1 MTRAATVIS
10 FRRAAVLALALCST
24 ATAALLA
31 TAAPALAETC
41 PNEEFRTGLSGALP
55 DCRAYELVT
64 PPFKEATS
72 AGPQA
77 TGWSFRGIS
86 TNGSRVVTDSLGD
99 YGDAQQN
106 EFPTTYLLTRT
117 ESGWSET
124 SLDLPASQFVK
135 GEIRSLA
142 EPGNKGKGPVALTPE
157 MDEAL
162 YADRTSEGAPLN
174 VWLREADGALRQV
187 GPLEPPPH
195 TEGELV
201 SWSADLSHVL
211 IYSSASWPGDE
222 AYGVA
227 GGHLYDYATGREGP
241 PVPVTVEPDGAPCAG
256 SSGEV
261 RDPAFPGSKGVS
273 SDGST
278 VIFTCGKQIFARID
292 NGEAG
297 AHTVAI
303 SEPSAADCSACDTS
317 AGVRTEATYDGMS
330 PDGSKVFFTT
340 TQPLLGADT
349 SANVYEYDL
358 DAPQASPEDPDGRL
372 IHVSGGAWGTGGAQ
386 VGSLVALSE
395 DGSHVY
401 FTSPGVLSG
410 AVNDQGQAPV
420 EGGENFYVFER
431 DAQFP
436 AGRLSFIATAQQG
449 QEQEYDSTTPD
460 GRFFVFA
467 SPSDLTPGDTSTAV
481 QVFEYDAQTGVLV
494 RCSIGQDGF
503 NDNGNTDSFGVS
515 IPFGRAVSDNG
526 EYVAFESADG
536 LTPGALNG
544 LATTNTENG
553 DTIYFENVYEYHD
566 GSVYLISDG
575 QDRSTV
581 EDTSSVKVYGMS
593 HGGDIFFTTADQ
605 LVPQDLDTEV
615 DLYDARIGGG
625 FPPPVSLLP
634 SCQGDACQGPLTGAP
649 VLLSPG
655 SEFQAGGNPPL
666 AQALPAAK
674 PKAKAKT
681 RAKGCK
687 KGYAKGKG
695 GRCVR
700 KPRAKKIKARKAS
713 NDRRGASS

>member
-1 MTRAATVIS
+1 MR
-10 FRRAAVLALALCST
+10 
-24 ATAALLA
+24 
-31 TAAPALAETC
+31 
-41 PNEEFRTGLSGALP
+41 
-55 DCRAYELVT
+55 
-64 PPFKEATS
+64 
-72 AGPQA
+72 
-77 TGWSFRGIS
+77 
-86 TNGSRVVTDSLGD
+86 
-99 YGDAQQN
+99 
-106 EFPTTYLLTRT
+106 
-117 ESGWSET
+117 
-124 SLDLPASQFVK
+124 
-135 GEIRSLA
+135 
-142 EPGNKGKGPVALTPE
+142 
-157 MDEAL
+157 
-162 YADRTSEGAPLN
+162 
-174 VWLREADGALRQV
+174 
-187 GPLEPPPH
+187 
-195 TEGELV
+195 
-201 SWSADLSHVL
+201 
-211 IYSSASWPGDE
+211 
-222 AYGVA
+222 VA

-401 FTSPGVLSG
+401 FTSPGVSERRRERSG
-410 AVNDQGQAPV
+410 SVPGRRRRELLRV
-420 EGGENFYVFER
+420 R
-431 DAQFP
+431 
-436 AGRLSFIATAQQG
+436 AGRAVPSRA
-449 QEQEYDSTTPD
+449 P
-460 GRFFVFA
+460 FVHSDRPTRPRTGIRLDDA
-467 SPSDLTPGDTSTAV
+467 RRPVLCVREPLDLTPGDTSTAV

-575 QDRSTV
+575 QDTLDCRGHLVRQSLW
-581 EDTSSVKVYGMS
+581 GCR
-593 HGGDIFFTTADQ
+593 HRGDIFFTTADQ

-615 DLYDARIGGG
+615 DLYDARIDGG

-666 AQALPAAK
+666 AASAARGE
-674 PKAKAKT
+674 T
-681 RAKGCK
+681 ESEGE
-687 KGYAKGKG
+687 
-695 GRCVR
+695 
-700 KPRAKKIKARKAS
+700 
-713 NDRRGASS
+713 DQERRGARRAMRRARAAGASRSPGPRRSKPGKPATTGGVHHHEGFCSIEAGLRSLRDNCLVGLATASCAAALGTPKWQITTVAIPSAFVPGLSDGEEGAGPGGQTIFLYTSQTSVERRRVAQLPSPPNSRPG